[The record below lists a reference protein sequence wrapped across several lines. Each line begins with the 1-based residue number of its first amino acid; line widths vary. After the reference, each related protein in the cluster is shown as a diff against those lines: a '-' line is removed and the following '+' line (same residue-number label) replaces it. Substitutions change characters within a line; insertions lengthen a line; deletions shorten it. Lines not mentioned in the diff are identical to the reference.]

1 MKKKYI
7 CPKINITEFM
17 SENLML
23 GTSRVDTGDEIHDVN
38 NDGEANNPNIEVGS
52 KDNNDMWGNSYNV
65 WE

>member
-1 MKKKYI
+1 
-7 CPKINITEFM
+7 M